1 MPKLWFSE
9 VVRTV
14 IDRYEEGN
22 ERQVLI
28 RLAKKIC
35 NEVFT
40 FQERMLP
47 ENIDDPQYCY
57 GLPEFEEKTYM
68 QVPPDDGKKLSQV
81 LADVVADYNK
91 FHFKKPIEI
100 VIFNTIIEKTIK
112 INRAIHLANTV
123 TILIAEEG
131 SGAGSIVKLAIHMA
145 KSIG

>member
-1 MPKLWFSE
+1 MPRLWFSE

-40 FQERMLP
+40 FQEIMLP
-47 ENIDDPQYCY
+47 EKIDDPQYCY

-68 QVPPDDGKKLSQV
+68 QVPPDDGKKL
-81 LADVVADYNK
+81 
-91 FHFKKPIEI
+91 
-100 VIFNTIIEKTIK
+100 
-112 INRAIHLANTV
+112 
-123 TILIAEEG
+123 
-131 SGAGSIVKLAIHMA
+131 
-145 KSIG
+145 